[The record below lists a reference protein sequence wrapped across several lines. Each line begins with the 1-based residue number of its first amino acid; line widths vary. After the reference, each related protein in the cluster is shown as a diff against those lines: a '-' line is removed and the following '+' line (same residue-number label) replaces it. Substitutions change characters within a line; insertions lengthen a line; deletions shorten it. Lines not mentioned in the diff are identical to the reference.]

1 MSNQNSSPRGLTR
14 RNFLKASGA
23 VAGASVL
30 GATAVSLT
38 ALAESE
44 PAAEEA
50 EGVFCGV
57 CRSNCGYSCRY
68 NAHVRE
74 GKLVKL
80 EVADYSDDDYRGSCL
95 KGLSY
100 MDRIYGDTRIQYP
113 MRRVEGTDRGAG
125 AWERITWDEAIA
137 EIADKFGAVIDQY
150 GPSAVLA
157 EISSGN
163 NGVINGFQGV
173 LSRLAHVVGMTQP
186 ASCYDYATGVGIN
199 RVLGSGEWFFANEP
213 KSAQDASMIICW
225 GTNPVSTMPQNWRWM
240 RYGIER
246 GAKLTVI
253 DPVKSNTAHK
263 ADEWIGIQPGQD
275 GYLAL
280 TLSNWLIQNDKVDW
294 DFLKNRSTA
303 AFLVRRDTKTHLRKS
318 AYEEVPVNPQT
329 GAPMDDFYVWD
340 QAVDGPVLASEAVEP
355 VLEGSFTTPD
365 GIAVDTAYTLL
376 KAELEQYTIEE
387 AVRIC
392 GVSEEQILSLAEDFA
407 SQRAISVCITYGI
420 DHYVNGHLTTW
431 AIAILMALSG
441 NYAKAGAGFLGYWLQ
456 LFGGNMMGMW
466 FPEGAVGS
474 PSNLPAGALY
484 EAVEKQE
491 IDGQPYPM
499 KAMISWNSNAVS
511 NFACQNNFFDKILP
525 HIDFWVVVDVEM
537 TDSACY
543 ADMVLPACSWYE
555 NEDIRVSYNHPYTAL
570 QEKAIEPLY
579 ESKPDSEIATLLG
592 HALGYGWAFPEEY
605 TFDDW
610 ANLWLDA
617 DGPKAIGFTL
627 ERLRKEKFIRTQGE
641 DGSTY
646 IFGET
651 VPFMSESMRAQ
662 LYYENPAPR
671 LLYGQEIPEDVD
683 RERIVYY
690 RAPDEAG
697 ADNALAADYPM
708 VLLTEHNRYRTHTQW
723 FGAAT
728 LREIDPEPVARINQ
742 ADAEERNVA
751 TDDLI
756 EVFNERGHCVVKAR
770 IDGSIPPGI
779 VNIPKG
785 WQRRQYVEG
794 SMQELSNPK
803 MDPYACAFAFYD
815 TRVNFRKW

>member
-1 MSNQNSSPRGLTR
+1 MG
-14 RNFLKASGA
+14 G
-23 VAGASVL
+23 
-30 GATAVSLT
+30 
-38 ALAESE
+38 ALAGCASSQDGESQ
-44 PAAEEA
+44 AVGDQ
-50 EGVFCGV
+50 EGVFSGV

-68 NAHVRE
+68 NAHVRG
-74 GKLVKL
+74 GKITKI

-100 MDRIYGDTRIQYP
+100 MDRIYGSTRIQYP
-113 MRRVEGTDRGAG
+113 MRRVEGTERGAG
-125 AWERITWDEAIA
+125 EWERISWDEAIA
-137 EIADKFGAVIDQY
+137 EIAEKFTQVINEY
-150 GPSAVLA
+150 GPTAIVA

-173 LSRLAHVVGMTQP
+173 LARLAHVVGMTQP

-213 KSAQDASMIICW
+213 KSARDASMIICW
-225 GTNPVSTMPQNWRWM
+225 GTNPVNTMPQNWRWM

-253 DPVKSNTAHK
+253 DPIKSNTAHK
-263 ADEWIGIQPGQD
+263 ADEWIGINPGQD

-280 TLSNWLIQNDKVDW
+280 ALSNYLVENDLVDW
-294 DFLKNRSTA
+294 KFLKTKSTA
-303 AFLVRRDTKTHLRKS
+303 PFLVRRDTKRHLRKS
-318 AYEEVPVNPQT
+318 DYEEVPVDSAT
-329 GAPMDDFYVWD
+329 GAPIDEFYVWD
-340 QAVDGPVLASEAVEP
+340 CASGVPMLLSEAQDP
-355 VLEGSFTTPD
+355 ALEGSFTTPD
-365 GIAVDTAYTLL
+365 GIEVDTAFTLL
-376 KAELEQYTIEE
+376 KAELAQYTAEE
-387 AVRIC
+387 ALRIC
-392 GVSEEQILSLAEDFA
+392 GITEEQFQSLADDFA

-456 LFGGNMMGMW
+456 LFGGNVMGMW
-466 FPEGAVGS
+466 LPEGAVGS
-474 PSNLPAGALY
+474 PSNLPAGALF

-491 IDGQPYPM
+491 IAGKPYPM

-511 NFACQNNFFDKILP
+511 NFACQNNFLERLLP
-525 HIDFWVVVDVEM
+525 NIDFWVVVDVEM

-579 ESKPDSEIATLLG
+579 ESKPDSEIA
-592 HALGYGWAFPEEY
+592 ALIGRAMGYGWAFPEEY

-610 ANLWLDA
+610 ARLWLDA
-617 DGPKAIGFTL
+617 DAPKAMGLTI
-627 ERLRKEKFIRTQGE
+627 ERLREEKFVRTQGV

-646 IFGET
+646 VFGET

-662 LYYENPAPR
+662 LYYENPTPR
-671 LLYGQEIPEDVD
+671 LAYGQDLPEDID

-697 ADNALAADYPM
+697 KDSPLASEYPM
-708 VLLTEHNRYRTHTQW
+708 VLLTEHNRWRTHTQW

-728 LREIDPEPVARINQ
+728 LRELDPEPVARVNR
-742 ADAEERNVA
+742 AEAEERKV
-751 TDDLI
+751 TSGDLI
-756 EVFNERGHCVVKAR
+756 EVFNERGHCVLKAR
-770 IDGSIPPGI
+770 VDGSIPPGI
-779 VNIPKG
+779 VNIAKG
-785 WQRRQYVEG
+785 WQRSQYVEG

-815 TRVNFRKW
+815 TRVNFRKWEV